1 MEKFQKQLSNDLDS
15 LNTQI
20 SLFKVS
26 EISVSYKPK
35 FKASERPQVT
45 SSKQTFD
52 ILNSHWDKDIIELQE
67 QFKIILLNRANR
79 VIGIYEVSN
88 GGMSG
93 TIADPKLI
101 FSTALKACA
110 SSIILS
116 HNHPS
121 GNLKPSDAD
130 IRLTKKINA
139 GGELLDVTVLDHVIM
154 TAEGY
159 FSFADE
165 GLI

>member
-1 MEKFQKQLSNDLDS
+1 MEKFQRTSVNKFEQN
-15 LNTQI
+15 QI
-20 SLFKVS
+20 SLFQVA

-35 FKASERPQVT
+35 FKASERPKVN
-45 SSKQTFD
+45 SSKMVYD
-52 ILNSHWDKDIIELQE
+52 ILLDNWNKDILELQE
-67 QFKIILLNRANR
+67 QFKVILLNRANK
-79 VIGIYEVSN
+79 VLGIYEAST

-93 TIADPKLI
+93 TLADPKLI

-110 SSIILS
+110 TAIIVA

-121 GNLKPSDAD
+121 GNLKPSQED
-130 IRLTKKINA
+130 IGLTKKLIA
-139 GGELLDVTVLDHVIM
+139 GGKILDINVLDHIIV

-159 FSFADE
+159 FSFGDE

>member
-1 MEKFQKQLSNDLDS
+1 MEKFQKQTSNELKTE
-15 LNTQI
+15 NAQI
-20 SLFKVS
+20 SLFQVS
-26 EISVSYKPK
+26 EISVTYKPK
-35 FKASERPQVT
+35 FKASERPRVT
-45 SSKQTFD
+45 SSKQVYD
-52 ILNSHWDKDIIELQE
+52 IFNKHWDADIIELKE
-67 QFKIILLNRANR
+67 QFKIMLLNRANR

-101 FSTALKACA
+101 FSTALKTCA

-121 GNLKPSDAD
+121 GNLKPSEAD
-130 IRLTKKINA
+130 KTMTRKIKA
-139 GGELLDVTVLDHVIM
+139 GGELLDITVLDHVII

-165 GLI
+165 GLL